1 MTHPPTYD
9 MHTINSSF
17 SLRPIKL
24 VEQANKLMQRAHVLY
39 EENECIMEPKDRE
52 VAKDKMSE

>member
-1 MTHPPTYD
+1 MY
-9 MHTINSSF
+9 TIISPF

-24 VEQANKLMQRAHVLY
+24 VEQANKLMQRAQALY
-39 EENECIMEPKDRE
+39 EENECIMKPKDRE